1 MIIMYWFNFI
11 NNNIFYELL
20 GTPTLSK
27 LLEAPANPYIPN
39 PPQATQKNKLS
50 KCKNLYSTLNIFNI
64 FFFQLKL

>member
-39 PPQATQKNKLS
+39 PPQTTQKNKLS
-50 KCKNLYSTLNIFNI
+50 KC
-64 FFFQLKL
+64 